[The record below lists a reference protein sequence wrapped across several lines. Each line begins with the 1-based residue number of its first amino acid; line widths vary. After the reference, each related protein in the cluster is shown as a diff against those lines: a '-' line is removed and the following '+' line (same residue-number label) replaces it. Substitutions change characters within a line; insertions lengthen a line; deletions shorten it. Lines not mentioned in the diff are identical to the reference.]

1 VFYPAPI
8 RSTGVGWALG
18 IGRIGGIGGPLLI
31 GLLLGWQL
39 SPASLFYAA
48 SIPMLLASLLV
59 ALLGWRYGTRTLAPQ
74 SALATS
80 EAR

>member
-1 VFYPAPI
+1 
-8 RSTGVGWALG
+8 
-18 IGRIGGIGGPLLI
+18 LLI

-59 ALLGWRYGTRTLAPQ
+59 ALLGWRYGARTLSPKP
-74 SALATS
+74 ALATS
-80 EAR
+80 EAG